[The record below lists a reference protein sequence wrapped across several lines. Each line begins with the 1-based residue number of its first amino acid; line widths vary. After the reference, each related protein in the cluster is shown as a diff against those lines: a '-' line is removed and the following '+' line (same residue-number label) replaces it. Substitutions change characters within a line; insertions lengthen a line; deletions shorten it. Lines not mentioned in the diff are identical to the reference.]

1 MIQRDIVAP
10 SKRRFFQ
17 SVNPTKRRRTARP
30 NTVHSTLLSFL
41 YYGLEYCIQNA
52 SNMQDR
58 LLPQVALYTTGLM
71 HIMLLFV
78 GDRFGKVGR
87 RSLGSSRD
95 VILRVIERG
104 VEEKGKGYNRTDKGI
119 GTYHG
124 SGDGTIL

>member
-1 MIQRDIVAP
+1 
-10 SKRRFFQ
+10 
-17 SVNPTKRRRTARP
+17 
-30 NTVHSTLLSFL
+30 
-41 YYGLEYCIQNA
+41 
-52 SNMQDR
+52 MQDR

-104 VEEKGKGYNRTDKGI
+104 VEEKGKGYNRTDRGI
-119 GTYHG
+119 LTTEVVTVLYCNNGRNK
-124 SGDGTIL
+124 SE

>member
-1 MIQRDIVAP
+1 
-10 SKRRFFQ
+10 
-17 SVNPTKRRRTARP
+17 
-30 NTVHSTLLSFL
+30 
-41 YYGLEYCIQNA
+41 
-52 SNMQDR
+52 MQDR

-104 VEEKGKGYNRTDKGI
+104 VEENGKGYNRTDRGI
-119 GTYHG
+119 LTTEVVTVLYCNNGRNK
-124 SGDGTIL
+124 SE